1 MMFLE
6 ILTIVLLLLLLVRS
20 INHDNRM
27 ARLEKFVSN
36 VVTAVKQ
43 REGIMSDH
51 MFSDETI
58 DNPEDVTEVDDGGKE
73 GSVTEA
79 KEREDL

>member
-20 INHDNRM
+20 ISHDNRM
-27 ARLEKFVSN
+27 ARLEKFVN
-36 VVTAVKQ
+36 NAVVAAKQ

-51 MFSDETI
+51 MFSNETI

-73 GSVTEA
+73 GSYES
-79 KEREDL
+79 EQREDF